1 MSKWRVGIYLRLSSE
16 DKSKISDESNSITN
30 QRELIKS
37 YISKDKSLELINV
50 YKDDGFTGTDFDRP
64 GFQNLYEDSAKN
76 HKSPFWHVPDPFRTI
91 RRSNS
96 VYYK

>member
-50 YKDDGFTGTDFDRP
+50 YKDDGFTGTNFNRPDFKR
-64 GFQNLYEDSAKN
+64 LMK
-76 HKSPFWHVPDPFRTI
+76 I
-91 RRSNS
+91 L
-96 VYYK
+96 

>member
-50 YKDDGFTGTDFDRP
+50 YMMDLLVQILIDLDFKIYMKI
-64 GFQNLYEDSAKN
+64 L
-76 HKSPFWHVPDPFRTI
+76 
-91 RRSNS
+91 
-96 VYYK
+96 